1 MILVGNQRGGAK
13 DLALHLLKEENDHVE
28 VHELHGFAARDLRG
42 AFNEAYAISRG
53 TRCRQYLFSLSLNP
67 PLTVNVSTEDFRSAI
82 ARVEKDLGLTGQP
95 RAIVFHEKQGR
106 RHAHCVWSR
115 IRADDMKAVQLSFT
129 HRKLMGIARELYLEH
144 GWKMPRGLTRSKAGD
159 PRNFTLAEWQQAK
172 RIGQDPRAIKTA
184 LQDAWAMSDTK
195 AALTRALEERG
206 YRLARGDSKAFV
218 VLDRH
223 GEVYSLPRQIGIA
236 TKAVRARLGDGSD
249 LPDVTSV
256 KTEIAKDM
264 RPVLSSL
271 KSGLLADMRDENKNL
286 REERQKMLARH
297 REARQTLMEAVEE
310 RRWKEAAERQKRFR
324 TGLKGVWD
332 WVRGETERIRARN
345 EAEAKAAAMRDRA
358 EIDALIFSQ
367 LEEKRCMIDVRHEL
381 AQAYA
386 GRSREIRGD
395 LRAYDRLM
403 HQEAAAPRRRRRGPE
418 R

>member
-67 PLTVNVSTEDFRSAI
+67 PATANVSTEDFRSAI
-82 ARVEKDLGLTGQP
+82 ARVETGLGLTGQP

-129 HRKLMGIARELYLEH
+129 HKKLIGIARELYLEH
-144 GWKMPRGLTRSKAGD
+144 GWKMPRGLTRSKAAD

-184 LQDAWAMSDTK
+184 LQDAWAISDTK
-195 AALTRALEERG
+195 AALIRALEERG

-236 TKAVRARLGDGSD
+236 TKEIRARLGDGGD

-271 KSGLLADMRDENKNL
+271 KSGLLADMRHENKNL

-297 REARQTLMEAVEE
+297 REVRQTLMESVEE

-345 EAEAKAAAMRDRA
+345 EAEAKAAAQRDRA

-367 LEEKRCMIDVRHEL
+367 LKEKRRMIDLRHEL

-395 LRAYDRLM
+395 LRAYDHLM
-403 HQEAAAPRRRRRGPE
+403 RHEAAAPRRRRRGVE
-418 R
+418 